1 MFVLK
6 ILIATHG
13 YGNEWE
19 EIAEGPRE
27 DIEKAAAA
35 LEAVGCDVSVEE
47 VAK

>member
-13 YGNEWE
+13 YGIEWE

-27 DIEKAAAA
+27 AIEKAAAA
-35 LEAVGCDVSVEE
+35 LEAVGVTVIVEE